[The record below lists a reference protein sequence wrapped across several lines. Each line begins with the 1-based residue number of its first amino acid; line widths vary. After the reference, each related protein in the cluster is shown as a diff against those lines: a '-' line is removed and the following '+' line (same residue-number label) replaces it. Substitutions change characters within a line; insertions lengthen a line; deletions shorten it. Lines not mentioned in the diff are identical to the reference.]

1 MSKKQ
6 GRQYRL
12 VHDTEREIV
21 TTLVNEVGPTPSLI
35 VQRIKNGGFGDL
47 SDYYNRLQSRSSSQ
61 RIQSILQST
70 AQSVSRVRVNDTEN
84 FSPLASDTFDYI
96 RYNDNSISYASS
108 RVRQGSLIS
117 SSNPDELSSRTTQVL
132 DMYQQ
137 QLDSYSRQRFNLS
150 PNMNDGAR
158 TPNASPPKTTSTMSP
173 TVQLTY
179 DEMDDDEHRLAII
192 KPRSKTAISTND
204 PDQQSNEE
212 LNEMATINTQE
223 HATSQHS
230 NEMMYEETQQPL
242 PDSLTQQAA
251 MEYDDDILCLEEIS
265 SAPLSSIEVK
275 PSVESLFIKPTIRYS
290 SQDLQALLSAVVYS
304 MSSNTVLNG
313 GVLKPFAYLL
323 EQSFTITT
331 DVKPTP
337 VQNSTFTPLPGR
349 KNNRSNTLPFSIPA
363 ISTPSRREDRS
374 RSPLSTTTSSTDQ
387 HCRST
392 ISLSSTPHHSRS
404 INQSTYSASDD
415 TRSSLHKTRTSAP
428 RERPATITDVSN
440 FTQQDFDTYAERR
453 RQPPITAQA

>member
-192 KPRSKTAISTND
+192 KPRWMR
-204 PDQQSNEE
+204 
-212 LNEMATINTQE
+212 LM
-223 HATSQHS
+223 
-230 NEMMYEETQQPL
+230 
-242 PDSLTQQAA
+242 
-251 MEYDDDILCLEEIS
+251 
-265 SAPLSSIEVK
+265 
-275 PSVESLFIKPTIRYS
+275 
-290 SQDLQALLSAVVYS
+290 
-304 MSSNTVLNG
+304 
-313 GVLKPFAYLL
+313 
-323 EQSFTITT
+323 
-331 DVKPTP
+331 
-337 VQNSTFTPLPGR
+337 
-349 KNNRSNTLPFSIPA
+349 
-363 ISTPSRREDRS
+363 
-374 RSPLSTTTSSTDQ
+374 
-387 HCRST
+387 
-392 ISLSSTPHHSRS
+392 
-404 INQSTYSASDD
+404 TYS
-415 TRSSLHKTRTSAP
+415 T
-428 RERPATITDVSN
+428 V
-440 FTQQDFDTYAERR
+440 F
-453 RQPPITAQA
+453 RQT